1 MIEKLA
7 LISVL
12 TSLCT
17 EGVKKLLDDTKIK
30 YSSNVLAS
38 IISVILS
45 IGVQWYTCI
54 DKNAAMTPHDVSQL
68 VALILL
74 SFLTSTVGYDKVVK
88 SIKDLRA

>member
-12 TSLCT
+12 TSLGT
-17 EGVKKLLDDTKIK
+17 EGVKKLLDETKIK

-54 DKNAAMTPHDVSQL
+54 DKNAAMTTHDISQL

>member
-17 EGVKKLLDDTKIK
+17 EGVKKLLGDTKIK